1 MEWIKFSEKLPE
13 KDISVLVF
21 DNGSYHIAN
30 RYGDRMYDEDA
41 RRIEPQYWCEIIPP
55 TKEELLKSL

>member
-1 MEWIKFSEKLPE
+1 MKWIKFSERMPE

-30 RYGDRMYDEDA
+30 RYGDMMYDENGC
-41 RRIEPQYWCEIIPP
+41 RITPQYWCELTPP
-55 TKEELLKSL
+55 PKDM

>member
-1 MEWIKFSEKLPE
+1 MEWIKLNEKMPE

-30 RYGDRMYDEDA
+30 RYGDRMYDEEG
-41 RRIEPQYWCEIIPP
+41 RRIEPQYWCEITP
-55 TKEELLKSL
+55 TTK